1 MIWTSLDT
9 WIVIAAMLAGVAS
22 ALVGSF
28 LVLKKMSMM
37 GDAISHAVLP
47 GIAIA
52 FILTGSKSGIEM
64 FIGAAVIGVFTAVLI
79 QVVQHF
85 GRLEHGASMGVV
97 FTVMFA
103 VGLILIEQAA
113 HHVDIHPE
121 HVLFGAVELV
131 PLYLVSFA
139 GVELP
144 RGVWV
149 LGVVSLVNLGA
160 VLVFFKELRLACF
173 DPGLADALGIGAQ
186 RMHYLIMVLVAL
198 TTVAAFEVVGSILV
212 IAMLIVPGSVAHL
225 LTKRL
230 VSFLFVAV
238 GTAAAAAL
246 LGHVA
251 VITIPPLFGF
261 EDTGTAAG
269 MTVVLGALF
278 FAALLLAPENGLL
291 ARAMTVFRQR
301 LAVARQDVLGLL
313 WRSEEKRTR
322 SGVQSGRGD
331 GLPRGDGTSRGDGLS
346 RSDLH
351 AVHASPFVESPLM
364 LRLALISLMLSGHLR
379 LSSGRYLLSSKGYEA
394 AQKLLR
400 SHRLWERF
408 FFDEAGAVTTELHPA
423 ADYLEHYTDIELQEA
438 LANEYAEKGTD
449 PHGNTIP
456 D

>member
-9 WIVIAAMLAGVAS
+9 WIVIAAMLAGVAC

-47 GIAIA
+47 GIALA
-52 FILTGSKSGIEM
+52 FIVTGSKSGLEM
-64 FIGAAVIGVFTAVLI
+64 FIGAAVIGVFTAILI

-103 VGLILIEQAA
+103 IGLILIEQAA

-131 PLYLVSFA
+131 PLYLVRFA
-139 GVELP
+139 GIELP

-160 VLVFFKELRLACF
+160 VLLFFKELRLACF

-212 IAMLIVPGSVAHL
+212 IAMLIVPGAVAHL
-225 LTKRL
+225 VTKRL
-230 VSFLFVAV
+230 VSFLLVAV

-251 VITIPPLFGF
+251 VLTVPPLFGF

-269 MTVVLGALF
+269 MTVVLGAVF
-278 FAALLLAPENGLL
+278 FGALLLAPENGLL
-291 ARAMTVFRQR
+291 ARAVVMFRQR
-301 LAVARQDVLGLL
+301 LSVARQDVLGLL
-313 WRSEEKRTR
+313 WRSEER
-322 SGVQSGRGD
+322 Q
-331 GLPRGDGTSRGDGLS
+331 LQPDGTPRADDGLS
-346 RSDLH
+346 RGDLH
-351 AVHASPFVESPLM
+351 GMPASPFVESPLM

-379 LSSGRYLLSSKGYEA
+379 RTSRRYLLTANGYVA

-408 FFDEAGAVTTELHPA
+408 FFEQSGRLSSELHPA
-423 ADYLEHYTDIELQEA
+423 ADYLEHYTDIELQNA
-438 LANEYAEKGTD
+438 LARKYAQEGID
-449 PHGNTIP
+449 PRGNKIP

>member
-9 WIVIAAMLAGVAS
+9 WIVIAAMLAGVAC

-52 FILTGSKSGIEM
+52 FILTGSKSGLEM

-131 PLYLVSFA
+131 PLHRTSFA

-212 IAMLIVPGSVAHL
+212 IAMLIVPGAVAHL

-230 VSFLFVAV
+230 VSFLVVAV

-278 FAALLLAPENGLL
+278 FSALLLAPENGLL
-291 ARAMTVFRQR
+291 ARALTVFRQR

-313 WRSEEKRTR
+313 WRSEEKRTQP
-322 SGVQSGRGD
+322 GVQ
-331 GLPRGDGTSRGDGLS
+331 LAPNVELSRGDGLS
-346 RSDLH
+346 RGDLH
-351 AVHASPFVESPLM
+351 SVHASPFVESPLM
-364 LRLALISLMLSGHLR
+364 LRLALMSLMLSGHLR
-379 LSSGRYLLSSKGYEA
+379 RSAGRYRLTSRGYEA
-394 AQKLLR
+394 AQTVLR

-408 FFDEAGAVTTELHPA
+408 FFEEAGAVTTELHPA
-423 ADYLEHYTDIELQEA
+423 ADYLEHYTDVELQEA

-449 PHGNTIP
+449 PHGNKIP